1 MPYALSILKVE
12 DYAKWKSDFD
22 REDSI
27 AARKAAGEKSY
38 QIFQTV
44 DDPNNIVLLFGED
57 NLEKVREFMQS
68 EKLREA
74 MQQAGVIGKPD
85 SYLLEEVEKGS
96 V

>member
-1 MPYALSILKVE
+1 MPYTASILKVE
-12 DYAKWKSDFD
+12 DFGRWESSFD

-44 DDPNNIVLLFGED
+44 DDPNNLVLLFEWD
-57 NLEKVREFMQS
+57 NLDNARKFVQS
-68 EKLREA
+68 EKLREL

-85 SYLLEEVEKGS
+85 SYFLGEVEKGS
-96 V
+96 M